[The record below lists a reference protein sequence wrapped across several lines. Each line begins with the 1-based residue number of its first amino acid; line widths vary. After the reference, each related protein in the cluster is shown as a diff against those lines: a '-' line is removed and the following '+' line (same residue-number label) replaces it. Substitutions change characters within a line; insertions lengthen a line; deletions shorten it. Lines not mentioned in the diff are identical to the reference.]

1 MNYYGK
7 KTDKIENDEI
17 IREKYKFAQRNRSK
31 SQEKLILF
39 LKNKLSKEDFDIA
52 FDYIDDLEEKCNIV
66 INLAKK
72 L

>member
-52 FDYIDDLEEKCNIV
+52 FDYIDYLEEKCNIV